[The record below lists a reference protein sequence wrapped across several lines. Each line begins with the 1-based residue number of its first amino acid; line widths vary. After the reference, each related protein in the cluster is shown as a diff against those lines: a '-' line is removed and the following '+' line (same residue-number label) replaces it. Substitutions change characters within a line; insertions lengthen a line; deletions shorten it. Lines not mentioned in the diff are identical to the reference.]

1 METEIGY
8 KEEVFYSKGSEELE
22 QVALR
27 DGGCPIPEDIQVEAE
42 LGSEL
47 LMEL

>member
-27 DGGCPIPEDIQVEAE
+27 DGGCPIPETFKLRLNWA
-42 LGSEL
+42 LSS
-47 LMEL
+47 